1 MTGIAISSRA
11 RSGRLL
17 RRIAIATAV
26 AGIGAGAILSST
38 GCSTIAPFVINA
50 ALRACIELIC
60 SLFDAPVQTLPYG
73 YSHCG
78 SNTWQLPDRS
88 ISFCA
93 YCPSGSTG
101 PVYVQ
106 MNCEGPYYPLLPRR
120 IEEQPSKQV
129 VETISIESYDCDDRF
144 LAEIDA
150 MVDLHRQRAQARVIV
165 PTSRF
170 LADRSA
176 YSDLE
181 VAIDGSPAPARGDY
195 PVEAGAKLVI
205 SGDVEQVAHYAMTV
219 GVEEISF
226 ADGGDRWTIHANAE
240 HSAIAVYRN
249 GRFEEARFLFAPMP

>member
-17 RRIAIATAV
+17 RRIAIAAAV
-26 AGIGAGAILSST
+26 AGIGTGAILSTT

-60 SLFDAPVQTLPYG
+60 SLFDAPVQTLPFG

-93 YCPSGSTG
+93 YCPGGSSG

-106 MNCEGPYYPLLPRR
+106 MNCEGPYYPLVPRR
-120 IEEQPSKQV
+120 LGEPASNDV

-144 LAEIDA
+144 LAEIGT
-150 MVDLHRQRAQARVIV
+150 MVDLHRQRADAQIVVPSARV
-165 PTSRF
+165 

-181 VAIDGSPAPARGDY
+181 VLVDGADAPERGDFA
-195 PVEAGAKLVI
+195 VAAGSRLRIA
-205 SGDVEQVAHYAMTV
+205 GDLEEVAHYAMTA

-226 ADGGDRWTIHANAE
+226 ADGKDRWTIHANPE
-240 HSAIAVYRN
+240 FSAIAVYRN
-249 GRFEEARFLFAPMP
+249 GGFEDARFLFAPMR